1 MAKEMLITDLKASA
15 QTAALDGFV
24 KFYLQKFRD
33 GELDVIVQIDA
44 AGHVADINQWLY
56 DNQPLSLEE
65 QAAGLLSLR
74 RENLIALLTTLGATF
89 NASGVPTQ
97 SWQEW
102 YNAAVAK
109 IPQGR

>member
-74 RENLIALLTTLGATF
+74 RENLIALLTTLGTTF
-89 NASGVPTQ
+89 NASGVPTE

-102 YNAAVAK
+102 YNTAVAK